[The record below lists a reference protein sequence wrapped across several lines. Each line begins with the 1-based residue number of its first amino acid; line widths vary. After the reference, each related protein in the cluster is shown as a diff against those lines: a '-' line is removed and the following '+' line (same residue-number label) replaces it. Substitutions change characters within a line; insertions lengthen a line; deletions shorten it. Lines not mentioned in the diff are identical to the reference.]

1 MDANYLVL
9 CGMVWAQF
17 GQETAGRELIRALA
31 SPDEIVRV
39 LARTMLE
46 QGGGCSKELIGQAL
60 AEDEIS
66 GSMASLCG
74 FEQGQLSKFKS
85 WNASG
90 WRPAALALGAQGPH
104 SRRFL
109 FRLPPRL
116 SVYCRSRNLRRSFS
130 LGIGQE
136 SYLPKTR

>member
-85 WNASG
+85 WNGSG
-90 WRPAALALGAQGPH
+90 WRPAALA
-104 SRRFL
+104 
-109 FRLPPRL
+109 
-116 SVYCRSRNLRRSFS
+116 
-130 LGIGQE
+130 
-136 SYLPKTR
+136 

>member
-31 SPDEIVRV
+31 SSDEMVRV

-66 GSMASLCG
+66 ASMASLCA
-74 FEQGQLSKFKS
+74 FAQGQRSKFKS
-85 WNASG
+85 WDGSG
-90 WRPAALALGAQGPH
+90 WCPAATA
-104 SRRFL
+104 
-109 FRLPPRL
+109 
-116 SVYCRSRNLRRSFS
+116 
-130 LGIGQE
+130 
-136 SYLPKTR
+136 

>member
-31 SPDEIVRV
+31 SSGEILRV

-60 AEDEIS
+60 AEEEIS
-66 GSMASLCG
+66 GTMASLCA
-74 FEQGQLSKFKS
+74 FAQGGGSKFKA
-85 WNASG
+85 WDGSG
-90 WRPAALALGAQGPH
+90 WCPATLA
-104 SRRFL
+104 
-109 FRLPPRL
+109 
-116 SVYCRSRNLRRSFS
+116 
-130 LGIGQE
+130 
-136 SYLPKTR
+136 

>member
-31 SPDEIVRV
+31 SSDEIVRV

-66 GSMASLCG
+66 ESMASLCA
-74 FEQGQLSKFKS
+74 FEHGRTSKFKS
-85 WNASG
+85 WDASG
-90 WRPAALALGAQGPH
+90 WRPASLA
-104 SRRFL
+104 
-109 FRLPPRL
+109 
-116 SVYCRSRNLRRSFS
+116 
-130 LGIGQE
+130 
-136 SYLPKTR
+136 

>member
-31 SPDEIVRV
+31 SSDEIVRV

-60 AEDEIS
+60 ADDEIS
-66 GSMASLCG
+66 EGMASLCA
-74 FEQGQLSKFKS
+74 FEQGQRSKFKS
-85 WNASG
+85 WDSNA
-90 WRPAALALGAQGPH
+90 WRAAALA
-104 SRRFL
+104 
-109 FRLPPRL
+109 
-116 SVYCRSRNLRRSFS
+116 
-130 LGIGQE
+130 
-136 SYLPKTR
+136 